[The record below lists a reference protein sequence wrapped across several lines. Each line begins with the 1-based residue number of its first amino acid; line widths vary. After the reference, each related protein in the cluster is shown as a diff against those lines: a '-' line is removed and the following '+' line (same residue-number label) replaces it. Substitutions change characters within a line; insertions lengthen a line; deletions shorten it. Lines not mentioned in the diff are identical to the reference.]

1 MTNAH
6 NFSRLGLGTYRFL
19 CSLQNQD
26 AAILPGWQWGAL
38 AAAPFLP
45 RVCCGRLVLSAACW
59 RLEKK
64 ELGELA
70 KKKGAALFSAVQSL
84 RARFKLPRLIAL
96 ADGDNRLPVDL
107 DNVLSVDSF
116 VQLIKDRD
124 AASLLELFPGPDE
137 LYVAG
142 PEGLFVHELIVPFT
156 RFVDLGISPSGTANQ
171 HSADRPEPSN
181 PKSESRKPKF
191 VRRFPPGSEWLYVK
205 LYTGSATADVIL
217 RELVRE
223 IVDTVV
229 ETRAADRWFF
239 IRYGD
244 PDWHLRLRFHG
255 AAPALQKTVMPLLH
269 EHISMFMER
278 GQIWRWQLDTYER
291 ELERYGGLEGIE
303 LAEHLFHADSDT
315 VLQLIESLEPGDTG
329 ADERWR
335 LTMYGIHRLFD
346 DFGFDL
352 KARHLILKDTRDAFA
367 QEFRIE
373 KNLWSQFSDKFRKE
387 RNEIQLL
394 LDAAPD
400 SDHPL
405 APGIEIL
412 HQRSRNL
419 ARVVAELQ
427 SIERKGGLSVSI
439 SMLMPSFI
447 HMHANRLLRS
457 AQREQEL
464 VIYDLLT
471 RFYESQARRNSG

>member
-1 MTNAH
+1 
-6 NFSRLGLGTYRFL
+6 
-19 CSLQNQD
+19 
-26 AAILPGWQWGAL
+26 
-38 AAAPFLP
+38 
-45 RVCCGRLVLSAACW
+45 
-59 RLEKK
+59 
-64 ELGELA
+64 LGELG
-70 KKKGAALFSAVQSL
+70 KKKGAALFNAVQSL
-84 RARFKLPRLIAL
+84 RNRFKLPRLIAV
-96 ADGDNRLPVDL
+96 ADGDNRLPVDF

-116 VQLIKDRD
+116 VHLVKDRD
-124 AASLLELFPGPDE
+124 GATLMELFPGPDE
-137 LYVAG
+137 LCVTG

-156 RFVDLGISPSGTANQ
+156 RIVDLSASTSGIANQ
-171 HSADRPEPSN
+171 HSVERPEPGN
-181 PKSESRKPKF
+181 PKSEIQKPTLA
-191 VRRFPPGSEWLYVK
+191 RHFPPGSEWLYVK

-217 RELVRE
+217 REVVRA
-223 IVDTVV
+223 IVDTVM

-255 AAPALQKTVMPLLH
+255 APQALQETVLPLFH
-269 EHISMFMER
+269 EKVGRLMER

-291 ELERYGGLEGIE
+291 EVERYGGVEGVE
-303 LAEHLFHADSDT
+303 LAEQLFHADSET

-352 KARHLILKDTRDAFA
+352 KARHSILKDTRDAFA

-373 KNLWSQFSDKFRKE
+373 KNLWSQFSDRFRKE
-387 RNEIQLL
+387 RNDIQLL

-400 SDHPL
+400 SEHPL
-405 APGIEIL
+405 ATGIEIL

-427 SIERKGGLSVSI
+427 STERKDGLSVSI
-439 SMLMPSFI
+439 SMLMPSYL